1 MTIASYVTIS
11 RILFI
16 FPIIYLTYYQN
27 ELFNW
32 ISLFLFIVAGISDYL
47 DGYIARKTNTE
58 TSLGALL
65 DLLADKLLVCLVL
78 LWLVFLSGS
87 LNLIFPT
94 IIIISREL
102 TVSSLRQFIVE
113 KEGKNPIEVAYIA
126 KSKTTIQFIAISFL
140 LLAPNY
146 GEIFNLVTI
155 MLVWIAALISMYSL
169 LNYSKAYK
177 NYF

>member
-1 MTIASYVTIS
+1 MTVASYITIS
-11 RILFI
+11 RILLI
-16 FPIIYLTYYQN
+16 IPIIYLTHYQD
-27 ELFNW
+27 ELLNW
-32 ISLFLFIVAGISDYL
+32 ISLFLFIAAGMSDYL

-87 LNLIFPT
+87 LNLIFPAL
-94 IIIISREL
+94 IIISREL
-102 TVSSLRQFIVE
+102 AVSSLRQFIVE
-113 KEGKNPIEVAYIA
+113 KEGNNPIEVAYIA

-140 LLAPNY
+140 LLVPNY
-146 GEIFNLVTI
+146 GELFNQITI
-155 MLVWIAALISMYSL
+155 MLVWIAALISIYSL
-169 LNYSKAYK
+169 LNYFRAYK